1 MRHIFFK
8 WEGRDLSTDAIKLFC
23 HGNNIEDHS
32 IAIKEQSWYYSTV
45 EAILRVIWPHSSLP
59 SLCK

>member
-1 MRHIFFK
+1 MRHSDPVFFK

-32 IAIKEQSWYYSTV
+32 IAIKEQS
-45 EAILRVIWPHSSLP
+45 
-59 SLCK
+59 